1 MADITLTQVNTAVDL
16 RGPLSKLDESS
27 NDLSVVKYPSDLGE
41 KTDTSKNAKNHWV
54 TFRIY
59 DIEPAAIKSA
69 STGFANNQ
77 TVLGISD
84 KAATAVAALGVAAA
98 GFGALQKFTAD
109 QNDSAAGNKA
119 LGVGAFSVLGA
130 VGLGLGFTVSP
141 QISKIKSCISLYMP
155 DTLTAAYD
163 ANYEEMSLTQDLGAA
178 ITTLRA
184 VGNIADGVLSG
195 LGKGNSLGGDPNV
208 VQAAVAAASAI
219 GVPGVNVENL
229 GTLLQRAQ
237 GYAINPQLQ
246 MVYRGT
252 GLRSFQLSFTFTPKS
267 KDEGIQ
273 VNNIINQFRFYFSPS
288 LGQSAGKNTQATTN
302 SMFLIPPSIFEI
314 DFYVN
319 GQRSLNLPRYGR
331 CVMTAL
337 DVNHAPNGFATY
349 EDSTML
355 QTTLQMS
362 FKEMDILT
370 RDNFKDTTNPR
381 R

>member
-1 MADITLTQVNTAVDL
+1 MADITLTQVNTAVGL

-41 KTDTSKNAKNHWV
+41 KTDTSKNEKNHWV

-77 TVLGISD
+77 TVLGISNNS
-84 KAATAVAALGVAAA
+84 AIAVGVLGGVAVGA
-98 GFGALQKFTAD
+98 GALLGSEST
-109 QNDSAAGNKA
+109 AGNKA
-119 LGVGAFSVLGA
+119 LSVGAFSVLGA

-370 RDNFKDTTNPR
+370 RDNFNDTTNPR

>member
-84 KAATAVAALGVAAA
+84 KAAIAVGTLGVAAGIA
-98 GFGALQKFTAD
+98 GAVLGSE
-109 QNDSAAGNKA
+109 SAAGNKA
-119 LGVGAFSVLGA
+119 LSVGAFSVLGA

>member
-1 MADITLTQVNTAVDL
+1 MADITLTQVNTAVGL

-84 KAATAVAALGVAAA
+84 KAATAVGILGGVAVGA
-98 GFGALQKFTAD
+98 GAVLGSE
-109 QNDSAAGNKA
+109 SAAGNKA
-119 LGVGAFSVLGA
+119 LSVGAFSVLGA

-163 ANYEEMSLTQDLGAA
+163 ANYEEMSLTQDLGPA

-288 LGQSAGKNTQATTN
+288 LGQNAGKNTQATTN